1 MFSMLESGILYDVK
15 IFAENSIGRGRT
27 PCVTTGFGD
36 QSCKHINNFYACIA
50 ACNYTKGCY
59 CPYNYD

>member
-15 IFAENSIGRGRT
+15 IFAENSVGRGRT

-36 QSCKHINNFYACIA
+36 QSRKHINNFYACIA
-50 ACNYTKGCY
+50 VITQKLLLSLYMT
-59 CPYNYD
+59 D